1 MWWWSG
7 GSMHVALMFVFV
19 TMLLKTRMPNKVSS
33 AVSKISNF
41 SFGGNCNLHW
51 AITVCQK

>member
-7 GSMHVALMFVFV
+7 GLMHVALMFVFV
-19 TMLLKTRMPNKVSS
+19 TMLLKTRMPNKGSS

>member
-1 MWWWSG
+1 
-7 GSMHVALMFVFV
+7 MHVALMFVFV
-19 TMLLKTRMPNKVSS
+19 TMLLKTRMPNKVSN